1 MCGTC
6 KQERPEGADRDE
18 VLISGEPSIGTVQ
31 PIKAVVA
38 PGDEA
43 KVSVRLVPGRDIK
56 GILTEPPKPTC
67 QPRGDRPYGLGAVA
81 FPVELVEKLVEA
93 NSRIS
98 AWLAKDPANA
108 RAYLDDP
115 VAALGEAGVDLSRA
129 EAKAVARAHAALK
142 EEAVLPPGARIA
154 ALEAVAVKRGKV
166 GDRTPAEDRDDRPSA
181 AGRPSDRP
189 VDPTQ
194 DRPGT
199 PAKRGC
205 GCG

>member
-1 MCGTC
+1 
-6 KQERPEGADRDE
+6 
-18 VLISGEPSIGTVQ
+18 
-31 PIKAVVA
+31 
-38 PGDEA
+38 
-43 KVSVRLVPGRDIK
+43 
-56 GILTEPPKPTC
+56 
-67 QPRGDRPYGLGAVA
+67 

-181 AGRPSDRP
+181 A
-189 VDPTQ
+189 
-194 DRPGT
+194 
-199 PAKRGC
+199 
-205 GCG
+205 